1 MKFVR
6 QLDYPEW
13 IYVTKT
19 EMDEEARKHGETTT
33 VASSACGLCAA
44 VMVADR
50 LLVNYEFELADAME
64 LAYETKANHKV
75 GTDYKIYAPAFAE
88 KFDLKLEMTSDPERL
103 RYCLRTGGAAVVHS
117 GGDKEG
123 RIGVFSHGGH
133 YITAISELE
142 DGRIAVLD
150 PDYSDDKFEEEG
162 SKGQVEFRG
171 VICIVDMEVLV
182 QDSSTRTPSY
192 YLFWRK

>member
-75 GTDYKIYAPAFAE
+75 GT
-88 KFDLKLEMTSDPERL
+88 
-103 RYCLRTGGAAVVHS
+103 
-117 GGDKEG
+117 
-123 RIGVFSHGGH
+123 
-133 YITAISELE
+133 
-142 DGRIAVLD
+142 
-150 PDYSDDKFEEEG
+150 
-162 SKGQVEFRG
+162 
-171 VICIVDMEVLV
+171 
-182 QDSSTRTPSY
+182 
-192 YLFWRK
+192 

>member
-19 EMDEEARKHGETTT
+19 ELDEEARKDGEKTT

-50 LLVNYEFELADAME
+50 LLVKYDFDLEKAME
-64 LAYETKANHKV
+64 LAYRTKANHKV
-75 GTDYKIYAPAFAE
+75 GTDYKIYAPAVAE
-88 KFDLKLEMTSDPERL
+88 LLDLKLEMTSDPERL
-103 RYCLRTGGAAVVHS
+103 RYCLRTGGAAVVHC

-133 YITAISELE
+133 YITAVSELE
-142 DGRIAVLD
+142 DGRIAILD
-150 PDYSDDKFEEEG
+150 PDYSDGKFDEEG
-162 SKGQVEFRG
+162 RKGQVEFRG
-171 VICIVDMEVLV
+171 VLCIVDMEVLV
-182 QDSSTRTPSY
+182 EDSSTRTPSY
-192 YLFWRK
+192 YLFWRN